1 MKIAIPAFKGSNL
14 DFWILTFSI
23 TASTSSGW
31 ISAKILLLS
40 FSISA

>member
-1 MKIAIPAFKGSNL
+1 MKIAIPAFKGTNL
-14 DFWILTFSI
+14 DFVILTFSI

-31 ISAKILLLS
+31 ISAKSYCS